1 MPRTWHGAGRPLG
14 HSPAMKGLTTSQRG
28 ASRMTAGDKR
38 ETQSAR
44 ERLDQ
49 AKTTL
54 AAAVAQCDAARQ
66 NHSSLGQQL
75 RELEANGDNLP
86 PDKAAISKYLQEL
99 EVCRAEVRI
108 ADRVLQQANAAVEA
122 AQAAREDAEWRCEY
136 DLLERRADTV
146 SEALEKYHH
155 HANAIVEMLAAAQI
169 VGNQLAMFRIRAAR
183 CGRTCEVNIRDPSWK
198 TRPLWRTVLC
208 DLSDGQAVAA

>member
-1 MPRTWHGAGRPLG
+1 
-14 HSPAMKGLTTSQRG
+14 
-28 ASRMTAGDKR
+28 MTAGDKR

-44 ERLDQ
+44 ENLYQ

-66 NHSSLGQQL
+66 YYSSLGQHL

-108 ADRVLQQANAAVEA
+108 ADRVLQQANAAVQA
-122 AQAAREDAEWRCEY
+122 AQAAIEDAEWRCEY

-169 VGNQLAMFRIRAAR
+169 VGNYPRCSVFARPGAAGPAKLTSAIRV
-183 CGRTCEVNIRDPSWK
+183 GKP
-198 TRPLWRTVLC
+198 
-208 DLSDGQAVAA
+208 DLSGERFCAT